1 MSVILDALKKLD
13 REKTSRRSGAP
24 NIAVEVLGPDLPHPG
39 KRIRFYVAA
48 FFLTAFIAA
57 AITYAIMMEIG
68 SVSKLSPPV
77 PVNPPAPSQQIGSPP
92 SVREPVR
99 DTQEEMS
106 LVPPKIEKPAKIK
119 KPLKVETPAEV
130 KVPDEVKI
138 PDEVKAP
145 TEIKAPV
152 HEKST
157 DERRTSEVSKSPP
170 ISPVEKKV
178 THEAIPD
185 TGNLAPGKIE
195 KPPDETPRESA
206 MTQPSIKISAIVWYE
221 DPSKRFAMINS
232 MIATEGSV
240 IDGMKVIEIH
250 PNHIRFLQN
259 DKPFEIYI
267 SK

>member
-24 NIAVEVLGPDLPHPG
+24 NIAVEVLRPDLPPHG

-57 AITYAIMMEIG
+57 AITYALMMEFG
-68 SVSKLSPPV
+68 SLSKLSPPV
-77 PVNPPAPSQQIGSPP
+77 PLNLPTPSKQIGSPP
-92 SVREPVR
+92 YVGEPVHK
-99 DTQEEMS
+99 TQEEMN

-119 KPLKVETPAEV
+119 RPLKVETTAEV
-130 KVPDEVKI
+130 KVL
-138 PDEVKAP
+138 DEVKAP
-145 TEIKAPV
+145 PEVKAPV

-157 DERRTSEVSKSPP
+157 DERKTSEVIKSPP

-185 TGNLAPGKIE
+185 TGSLAPSKIE
-195 KPPDETPRESA
+195 KPIDDTPRESII
-206 MTQPSIKISAIVWYE
+206 TQPSLKISAIVWYE
-221 DPSKRFAMINS
+221 DPSKRFAMING

-240 IDGMKVIEIH
+240 IDGMKVIEIQ
-250 PNHIRFLQN
+250 PTRIRFLRDGQ
-259 DKPFEIYI
+259 PFEISI